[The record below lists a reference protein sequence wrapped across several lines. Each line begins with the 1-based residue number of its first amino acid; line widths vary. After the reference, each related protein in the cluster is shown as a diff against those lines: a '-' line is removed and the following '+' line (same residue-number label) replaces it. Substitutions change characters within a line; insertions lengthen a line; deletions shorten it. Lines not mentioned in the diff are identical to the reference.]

1 MTSTSGT
8 SSNFG
13 HLDYPNIGMGLS
25 SGSTSGY
32 SRDVIDLAE
41 KLKYQHECIMHQQF
55 SDEFYLQY
63 AKNMLTMTQN
73 SKFDKILTS
82 IDAVPDSDYAQYSYE
97 EIITMSNNGVN
108 IPAKVLAW
116 AKAQQEADVIDYTIV
131 SDNVEYND
139 VNSQDKETGESEVNK
154 IRAEVKDNAIKS
166 KKAQED
172 VEKDRE
178 KSRELTDTAI
188 TIARKQKSIL
198 QNNSIDKIKDMA
210 DEWKS
215 LDKKKQEEGKLDA
228 SEEIKYKKL
237 SKNLKQG
244 GAVIDEIQKN
254 SADLDEFLESIDTLT
269 NDANEGLTTAQKTI
283 DSAKNFSKLDD
294 RLNIFHKVHA
304 YKIAEKGS
312 GLLEDALVNVN
323 DTQLAYV
330 AEKIGQDL
338 LDIGNEGFHDVTNEN
353 TQEAVKFSVD
363 YTTKVKH
370 IENTLGIESSETIST
385 QEEEVKESE
394 SETSSEAKEETPVA
408 NAPQTSVE
416 PQEEQAPV
424 ANAPETSVEPQEE
437 QAPVANAPET
447 SVEPQEEQ
455 APVANA
461 PETSV
466 EPEEETPVANAPQA
480 SVAPQEEEEETPVA
494 KAPQASVAPQEEET
508 PVAKAPQVS
517 VAPQEETPVANVPQ
531 VSVAPQE
538 EETPVAKAPEA
549 SVAPQEEEI
558 LVANAPEASVAPQEE
573 ETPVAKAPQ
582 VSVAPQEEEIL
593 VANAPEAS
601 VEPQE
606 EQVNANAPEASVEPE
621 EETLV
626 VNTPELS
633 VLPQEGQDIENSAIP
648 QFSPAMTRAA
658 NNFPSEE
665 PQEEQVNANA
675 PEASVEP
682 EEQTPV
688 ANVPQVSVAPQEE
701 QPTIANAPQTS
712 VEPQEEQ
719 APVANAPQVSVEP
732 QEEQAPVA
740 NAPEVSVEP
749 QEEQAPIANAPQASV
764 EPEEQTP
771 VANAPET
778 SVEPQEE
785 QAPVANAPETSVE
798 PQEEQA
804 PVANAPETSVEPQ
817 EEQAPVA
824 NAPETSVEPQE
835 EETLVA
841 NAPQVS
847 VAPQEEETLVAN
859 APQVSV
865 APQEETPVANA
876 PQASIAPQE
885 EQDIE
890 NLAISQFS
898 PVMTRAAT
906 NFPSEEPQEEQ
917 VIANAP
923 QASVEP
929 QEEQAP
935 VANAPEVSV
944 EPEEETTLNTNNRVS
959 ETPEEA
965 QPVYV
970 SEDDI
975 TSDITNAAASGRS
988 PQDILNFPVTTR
1000 SANIDT
1006 STNNNVD
1013 GSNKTSQSDKTEK
1026 TAQKEKEQIED
1037 TQKTMRALYG
1047 VNVDFTKAFVGA
1059 EVATAVGMGPASYIM
1074 QIALWGGIVAASVL
1088 DLLVKNLIV
1097 GKSSEIAENEVK
1109 NSADFVKSLDTSSK
1123 NIIAEHAKNIAEA
1136 KLISNEYKELN
1147 NQSIDYQYSMMQD
1160 QAKLVEAG
1168 EISADEVVEYPDPF
1182 MGDKQNLEAKLQG
1195 LSNKDSQ
1202 KINTINGPLKNS
1214 EKIFKQSMKSNNDF
1228 AGLND
1233 KLGDRSSNNNQ
1244 LGDFI
1249 IVDTAIAQGLITIA
1263 IASLL
1268 VAGFFSNPMV
1278 AAWALALVKNAGLAA
1293 TGVGAKLV
1301 SNQVDNRIDANNE
1314 TFQDGQKSLMHDDKV
1329 KNDVRRITAKAAADK
1344 MGSIPVQ
1351 QEQQTAQNVQQN
1363 NNSEQNDENE
1373 NSQNNS
1379 SNNVTVPSPSVR
1391 KESDT
1396 RSGFDKSSL
1405 NSELDINN
1413 PNDVKKANEYAIA
1426 YTRNV
1431 NIYDEKS
1438 KAAASTNSNS
1448 ASTDS
1453 NTTAD
1458 IKLSR
1463 FNKDGA
1469 IDSSKRAK
1477 KVNAASSTQNGRKR
1491 R

>member
-538 EETPVAKAPEA
+538 EE
-549 SVAPQEEEI
+549 
-558 LVANAPEASVAPQEE
+558 
-573 ETPVAKAPQ
+573 
-582 VSVAPQEEEIL
+582 IL

-719 APVANAPQVSVEP
+719 AP
-732 QEEQAPVA
+732 
-740 NAPEVSVEP
+740 
-749 QEEQAPIANAPQASV
+749 IANAPQASV
-764 EPEEQTP
+764 EPEEQT
-771 VANAPET
+771 
-778 SVEPQEE
+778 
-785 QAPVANAPETSVE
+785 PVANAPETSVE

-944 EPEEETTLNTNNRVS
+944 EPEEETTLNINNRVS

-1228 AGLND
+1228 GGMND
-1233 KLGDRSSNNNQ
+1233 KLSDRSSNNNQ

-1426 YTRNV
+1426 YTRDVNV
-1431 NIYDEKS
+1431 YDEKS